1 MSIVK
6 TFFRIPLLLFIIP
19 IGCTTV
25 KYYPGNFV
33 ESLKHPTKF
42 PEDFSFSVQNVEEI
56 ANKNPLSET
65 EDVKFTSVGNNKNSS
80 MYVVQVRENGELNPH
95 YHKRHDEVIYVKK
108 GSGIATL
115 DSTRYM
121 IKPGSILQIPSRTVH
136 KFLNTGGERFIAV
149 SIFSPPFDGKDEK
162 KIKEKKKKDRGT
174 GEEKRIATKKPE
186 KIKKDAESSTP
197 KEEPTEKEI
206 QTAAAK
212 SKKLA
217 EKKLNKPIQE
227 EWNTNTEEP
236 SVPSKKVTAEDKK
249 ESNES
254 TPAEE
259 PTINIKDLHEKLT
272 KLTELKEEGT
282 ISAAEYEEKK
292 DALVKGK
299 DVGWLPE
306 PKNPS
311 KKKISLEDEVTEEKH
326 TSGEMEKQSPADD
339 NIFDN
344 ENHDTGGTQ
353 SISPAS
359 EPPIYENKSSEE
371 NESSSED
378 KLKILNEM
386 KQEGLIT
393 EKDYESKKNEL
404 AGTREDN
411 RTVSTPPENT
421 SSEEETR
428 ETEDLFA
435 PKGKEIETVTESSR
449 TTTNNDR
456 IKELKELYDEGLI
469 TEDDYKYKLKKFTT
483 KQTQY
488 PSQDISE
495 KKGAETVSGLSENAL
510 SNDRAKE
517 LKELYD
523 EGLITE
529 NDYKYKLKKLAAKQ
543 IQYPSL
549 DVTKEKKEEI
559 ISESFGN
566 VISSERAEEL
576 KELYDQGLIK
586 EDDYKYKLKQ
596 LAGAQTQNLPK
607 YISKGKKNEPV
618 RELSEASMADERVKE
633 LNDLYEQG
641 LISEDNYKYK
651 LNELTG
657 AQTRHPSSS
666 IYQEKTTEDDRLSE
680 LKELRKQG
688 VISKDD
694 FEFKKSQLLNK
705 H

>member
-6 TFFRIPLLLFIIP
+6 TFFRISLPLLIIP

-186 KIKKDAESSTP
+186 KIKKDAESSTL

-236 SVPSKKVTAEDKK
+236 SVPSKKITSEDKK

-306 PKNPS
+306 PKNPT

-359 EPPIYENKSSEE
+359 EPPIYENKSAEE

-378 KLKILNEM
+378 KLKMLNEM

-393 EKDYESKKNEL
+393 EKDYESKKREL

-421 SSEEETR
+421 SSEQETR

-449 TTTNNDR
+449 TTANNDR

-469 TEDDYKYKLKKFTT
+469 TEDDYKYKLKK
-483 KQTQY
+483 
-488 PSQDISE
+488 
-495 KKGAETVSGLSENAL
+495 
-510 SNDRAKE
+510 
-517 LKELYD
+517 
-523 EGLITE
+523 
-529 NDYKYKLKKLAAKQ
+529 LAAKQ
-543 IQYPSL
+543 IQYPSR
-549 DVTKEKKEEI
+549 DVTKENKEKI

-566 VISSERAEEL
+566 IISSERAEEL

-618 RELSEASMADERVKE
+618 TEPSEASMADERVKE

-657 AQTRHPSSS
+657 AQTRHPSPS

-680 LKELRKQG
+680 LKELRNQG
-688 VISKDD
+688 IISKDD

>member
-6 TFFRIPLLLFIIP
+6 TFFRISLPLLIIP

-25 KYYPGNFV
+25 KYYPGNVV

-56 ANKNPLSET
+56 ANKNPLGET

-162 KIKEKKKKDRGT
+162 KIKEKEKKDRGT
-174 GEEKRIATKKPE
+174 GEAKRIATKKPE
-186 KIKKDAESSTP
+186 KIKNDAASSTL

-217 EKKLNKPIQE
+217 EEKLNKPIQE

-236 SVPSKKVTAEDKK
+236 SAPSNKITSEDKK
-249 ESNES
+249 ETNEAM
-254 TPAEE
+254 PAEE

-272 KLTELKEEGT
+272 KLVELKEEGT

-306 PKNPS
+306 PKNPT
-311 KKKISLEDEVTEEKH
+311 KKKISSEDEVTEEKH
-326 TSGEMEKQSPADD
+326 TSGEIEKQSPADD

-344 ENHDTGGTQ
+344 ENHDTGDTQ

-359 EPPIYENKSSEE
+359 APPIYENKSAEE
-371 NESSSED
+371 KESSSED
-378 KLKILNEM
+378 KSKMLSET

-393 EKDYESKKNEL
+393 EKDYESKKSEL

-421 SSEEETR
+421 SSEQETG

-449 TTTNNDR
+449 TTANNDR
-456 IKELKELYDEGLI
+456 IKKLKELYDEGLI
-469 TEDDYKYKLKKFTT
+469 TENDYKYKLKKFTT
-483 KQTQY
+483 EQTQP
-488 PSQDISE
+488 PSQDISEE

-529 NDYKYKLKKLAAKQ
+529 NDYKYKLKKLA
-543 IQYPSL
+543 S
-549 DVTKEKKEEI
+549 
-559 ISESFGN
+559 
-566 VISSERAEEL
+566 
-576 KELYDQGLIK
+576 
-586 EDDYKYKLKQ
+586 
-596 LAGAQTQNLPK
+596 AQTQNLPK
-607 YISKGKKNEPV
+607 YISKGKKSEPV
-618 RELSEASMADERVKE
+618 TEPSEASMADERVKE
-633 LNDLYEQG
+633 LSDLYEQG
-641 LISEDNYKYK
+641 LISEDNYKCK

-657 AQTRHPSSS
+657 AQTQHPSPS
-666 IYQEKTTEDDRLSE
+666 IYQEKTIEDDRLSE
-680 LKELRKQG
+680 LEELRNQG
-688 VISKDD
+688 IISKDD